1 MARRVGAF
9 GAALALALLAGC
21 VTVARGAEHELLA
34 GPKTTH
40 FGGWSAAHP
49 PVLEVD
55 SGDVVRL
62 WTVSGEPGGV
72 PLDAWDVP
80 SALRAVWRE
89 ACGAEDGTQPHRSP
103 PFRTAGT
110 PARTS

>member
-40 FGGWSAAHP
+40 FGGWSAAQKGETGTDDRSIAG
-49 PVLEVD
+49 V
-55 SGDVVRL
+55 GD
-62 WTVSGEPGGV
+62 
-72 PLDAWDVP
+72 
-80 SALRAVWRE
+80 
-89 ACGAEDGTQPHRSP
+89 
-103 PFRTAGT
+103 
-110 PARTS
+110 